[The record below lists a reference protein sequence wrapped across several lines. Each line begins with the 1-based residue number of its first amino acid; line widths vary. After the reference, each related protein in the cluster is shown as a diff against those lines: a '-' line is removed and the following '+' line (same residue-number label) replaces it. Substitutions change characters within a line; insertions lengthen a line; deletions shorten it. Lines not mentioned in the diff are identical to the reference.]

1 MTGRARGF
9 RARVEEIR
17 LLRFLAHG
25 GAERS
30 PDEITSREVGEYLDV
45 SQQAADRYLVE
56 LSKQGLISRSLG
68 ARKQRL
74 TLTPAGVEVLRKEYH
89 AYRRVFE
96 GPARLRFSGQVTS
109 GLGEGRYYLSQ
120 PGYIVQFQER
130 LGYTP
135 YPGTLNIRVDPK
147 ELLRIDGLRDWEGIR
162 IDGFQASGR
171 TFGGASC
178 YGGRINGRP
187 CHLIRPDRSHY
198 QDVVELI
205 APESLRES
213 LSVHDGDT
221 VSVEVEES

>member
-1 MTGRARGF
+1 MPGRT
-9 RARVEEIR
+9 RASHVKAEELH
-17 LLRFLAHG
+17 LLRYLAHQ
-25 GAERS
+25 GADRT
-30 PDEITSREVGEYLDV
+30 PVEITSREVGQELDV

-56 LSKQGLISRSLG
+56 LSKRGLISRSLG

-74 TLTPAGVEVLRKEYH
+74 TLTPAGVEVLRKEFH

-135 YPGTLNIRVDPK
+135 FPGTLNIRVDPK
-147 ELLRIDGLRDWEGIR
+147 ELLRIEGVRSWQGIR

-171 TFGGASC
+171 TFGGATC
-178 YGGRINGRP
+178 YGGRINSRA

-198 QDVVELI
+198 QDVVEVI
-205 APESLRES
+205 AAESLRET
-213 LSVHDGDT
+213 LGVHDGDT
-221 VSVEVEES
+221 VTVEVEES

>member
-1 MTGRARGF
+1 MAR
-9 RARVEEIR
+9 RRRSPRIKAEELR
-17 LLRFLAHG
+17 LLRTLAHG
-25 GAERS
+25 GADRT
-30 PDEITSREVGEYLDV
+30 PVEITSREVGEQLDV
-45 SQQAADRYLVE
+45 SQQAADRYLVD

-74 TLTPAGVEVLRKEYH
+74 TLTAAGVELLRKEFH

-96 GPARLRFSGQVTS
+96 GPARLAFSGLVAS

-120 PGYIVQFQER
+120 PGYILQFQER

-135 YPGTLNIRVDPK
+135 FPGTLNIRVDSK
-147 ELLRIDGLRDWEGIR
+147 ELLRIDGLRHWDGVR

-171 TFGGASC
+171 TFGGATC
-178 YGGRINGRP
+178 YVGRINGRP

-205 APESLRES
+205 AAESLRES
-213 LSVHDGDT
+213 LGVHDGDV

>member
-1 MTGRARGF
+1 MTGRAKGP
-9 RARVEEIR
+9 RVKAEELR

-25 GAERS
+25 GAERT
-30 PDEITSREVGEYLDV
+30 PVEITSREVGEHLEV
-45 SQQAADRYLVE
+45 SQQAADRYLVD

-74 TLTPAGVEVLRKEYH
+74 TLTPAGVEVLRKEFH

-96 GPARLRFSGQVTS
+96 GPSRLAFSGEVTS

-135 YPGTLNIRVDPK
+135 FPGTLNIRVHPK
-147 ELLRIDGLRDWEGIR
+147 ELLRIDGLRHWDGIR
-162 IDGFQASGR
+162 IDGFEAGGR
-171 TFGGASC
+171 TFGGATC
-178 YGGRINGRP
+178 YGGRINGRA

-198 QDVVELI
+198 QDVVEVI
-205 APESLRES
+205 APVSLRES
-213 LSVHDGDT
+213 LHVKDGDT
-221 VSVEVEES
+221 VAVEIEES

>member
-1 MTGRARGF
+1 MTGRSKRPRLKA
-9 RARVEEIR
+9 EELR
-17 LLRFLAHG
+17 FLRFLAHG
-25 GAERS
+25 GAERT
-30 PDEITSREVGEYLDV
+30 PVEITSREVGQHLEV
-45 SQQAADRYLVE
+45 SQQAAARYLMD
-56 LSKQGLISRSLG
+56 LSKQGLISRALG

-74 TLTPAGVEVLRKEYH
+74 TLTPAGVEILRKEFH

-96 GPARLRFSGQVTS
+96 GPARLRFSGRVAS

-147 ELLRIDGLRDWEGIR
+147 ELLRIDGLRDWDGVR
-162 IDGFQASGR
+162 IDGFPASGR
-171 TFGGASC
+171 TFGGATC
-178 YGGRINGRP
+178 YGGRINGRG

-205 APESLRES
+205 ASESLRES
-213 LSVHDGDT
+213 LGVHDGDT
-221 VSVEVEES
+221 VSVEIEES

>member
-1 MTGRARGF
+1 MTGRTRGARL
-9 RARVEEIR
+9 RAEELR

-25 GAERS
+25 GADRT
-30 PDEITSREVGEYLDV
+30 PVEITSREVGEHLEV

-56 LSKQGLISRSLG
+56 LSKRGLIARSLR
-68 ARKQRL
+68 ARKQGL

-96 GPARLRFSGQVTS
+96 GPARLRFSGLVTS

-135 YPGTLNIRVDPK
+135 YPGTLNVRVDPK
-147 ELLRIDGLRDWEGIR
+147 ELLRIDGVKEWEGIR

-171 TFGGASC
+171 TFGGATC
-178 YGGRINGRP
+178 YGGRVNGRP

-213 LSVHDGDT
+213 LALHDGDT
-221 VSVEVEES
+221 VTVEMEES

>member
-1 MTGRARGF
+1 MTGRAKV
-9 RARVEEIR
+9 ARLKAEELR
-17 LLRFLAHG
+17 LLRLLAHG
-25 GAERS
+25 GADRTPVEL
-30 PDEITSREVGEYLDV
+30 TSREVGDHLEV
-45 SQQAADRYLVE
+45 SQQGADRYLVE
-56 LSKQGLISRSLG
+56 LSKQGLIARSLG

-89 AYRRVFE
+89 AYRRIFE
-96 GPARLRFSGQVTS
+96 GPARLRFSGAVSS

-135 YPGTLNIRVDPK
+135 FPGTLNIRVDPK
-147 ELLRIDGLRDWEGIR
+147 ELLRIDGLRHWDGIR

-171 TFGGASC
+171 TFGGATC
-178 YGGRINGRP
+178 YVGRINGRP

-213 LSVHDGDT
+213 LHVHDGDSVT
-221 VSVEVEES
+221 VEIEES

>member
-9 RARVEEIR
+9 RARVEELR

-25 GAERS
+25 GAEHS
-30 PDEITSREVGEYLDV
+30 PVEITSREVGEYLDV

>member
-1 MTGRARGF
+1 MTGRAKGPRL
-9 RARVEEIR
+9 RAEELR

-25 GAERS
+25 GADRT
-30 PDEITSREVGEYLDV
+30 PVGITSREVGEQLNV

-56 LSKQGLISRSLG
+56 LSQQGLISRSLG
-68 ARKQRL
+68 ARQQRL
-74 TLTPAGVEVLRKEYH
+74 TLTPAGIEVLRKEFH

-96 GPARLRFSGQVTS
+96 GPARLRFLGQVAS

-130 LGYTP
+130 LAYTP
-135 YPGTLNIRVDPK
+135 FPGTLNVRVDPK
-147 ELLRIDGLRDWEGIR
+147 ELLRIDGLRHWDGIR
-162 IDGFQASGR
+162 IDGFPASGR
-171 TFGGASC
+171 TFGGATC

-213 LSVHDGDT
+213 LHVHDGDQVT
-221 VSVEVEES
+221 VEIEES

>member
-1 MTGRARGF
+1 MTGRSKRPRLKA
-9 RARVEEIR
+9 EELR
-17 LLRFLAHG
+17 FLRFLAHG
-25 GAERS
+25 GAERT
-30 PDEITSREVGEYLDV
+30 PVEITSREVGQHLEV
-45 SQQAADRYLVE
+45 SQQAAARYLMD
-56 LSKQGLISRSLG
+56 LSKQGLISRALG

-74 TLTPAGVEVLRKEYH
+74 TLTPAGVEILRKEFH

-96 GPARLRFSGQVTS
+96 GPARLRFSGRVAS

-147 ELLRIDGLRDWEGIR
+147 ELLRIDGLRDWDGVR
-162 IDGFQASGR
+162 IDGFPASGR
-171 TFGGASC
+171 TFGGATC
-178 YGGRINGRP
+178 YGGRINGRG

-205 APESLRES
+205 ASESLRES
-213 LSVHDGDT
+213 LGVRDGDT
-221 VSVEVEES
+221 VSVEIEES

>member
-1 MTGRARGF
+1 MTRRTKSP
-9 RARVEEIR
+9 RVKAEELH

-25 GAERS
+25 GADRTPVEV
-30 PDEITSREVGEYLDV
+30 TSREVGEQLEV

-74 TLTPAGVEVLRKEYH
+74 TLTPAGVEVLRKEFH
-89 AYRRVFE
+89 SYRRVFE
-96 GPARLRFSGQVTS
+96 GPARLAFSGQVAS

-120 PGYIVQFQER
+120 PGYIIQFQER

-135 YPGTLNIRVDPK
+135 FPGTLNIRVDPK
-147 ELLRIDGLRDWEGIR
+147 ELLRIDGLRHWDGIR
-162 IDGFQASGR
+162 IDGFPASGR
-171 TFGGASC
+171 TFGGATC
-178 YGGRINGRP
+178 YGGRVNGRP

-213 LSVHDGDT
+213 LGVHDGDA

>member
-1 MTGRARGF
+1 MPGRT
-9 RARVEEIR
+9 RASHVKAEELH
-17 LLRFLAHG
+17 LLRYLAHQ
-25 GAERS
+25 GADRT
-30 PDEITSREVGEYLDV
+30 PVEITSREVGQELDV

-56 LSKQGLISRSLG
+56 LSKRGLISRSLG

-74 TLTPAGVEVLRKEYH
+74 TLTPAGVEVLRKEFH

-135 YPGTLNIRVDPK
+135 FPGTLNIRVDPK
-147 ELLRIDGLRDWEGIR
+147 ELLRIEGVRSWQGIR

-171 TFGGASC
+171 TFGGATC
-178 YGGRINGRP
+178 YGGRINGRA

-198 QDVVELI
+198 QDVVEVI
-205 APESLRES
+205 AAESLRET
-213 LSVHDGDT
+213 LGVHDGDT
-221 VSVEVEES
+221 VTVEVEES

>member
-1 MTGRARGF
+1 MPGRTKRQRLKA
-9 RARVEEIR
+9 EELR

-25 GAERS
+25 GADRT
-30 PDEITSREVGEYLDV
+30 PVEITSGEVGQHLEV

-56 LSKQGLISRSLG
+56 LAKQGLISRSLG

-74 TLTPAGVEVLRKEYH
+74 TLTPAGVEVLRKEFH

-96 GPARLRFSGQVTS
+96 GPARLRFSGKVAS

-147 ELLRIDGLRDWEGIR
+147 ELLRIDGLRHWDGVR
-162 IDGFQASGR
+162 IDGFPASGR
-171 TFGGASC
+171 TFGGATC

-187 CHLIRPDRSHY
+187 CYLIRPDRSHY

-213 LSVHDGDT
+213 LSVKDGDS
-221 VSVEVEES
+221 VSVEIEES